1 MTFHCKSIEEWFDY
15 DVKKNIT
22 NVTIGNEVET
32 IGNKAFYGF
41 SSLTSIEIPNSVTTI
56 GDRAFYGCS
65 GLTSIDIPNS
75 VTSIGGSAF
84 SGCSGLTSIDIPN
97 SVTSIGYEV
106 FKGCTGLSSIE
117 IPNSVT
123 TIGDYA
129 FEDCTGLTSIEI
141 PTSVVNI
148 SPRAFNNTA
157 WYNSLEDGM
166 VYINNIAYRYKGTM
180 PDGEKFAIKEG
191 TRKIN
196 EYAFNGCTGMAS
208 IEIPNSVTSIGDAAF
223 SGCRR
228 LFELF
233 IPNSVKN
240 IGDYAFNG
248 CDLLYT
254 LWIGRGVKSI
264 GASTFNNCT
273 NLADVYCLADKVP
286 DFSGYENGTIPVT
299 LHVPA
304 ELMYDYRSHSSWN
317 AFSKIVP
324 LTEEEKAMGIDNI
337 SSREAEVKDVYDLGG
352 RNINQLK
359 QGVNIIRTKDGKTR
373 KVLVK

>member
-1 MTFHCKSIEEWFDY
+1 MTSF
-15 DVKKNIT
+15 
-22 NVTIGNEVET
+22 
-32 IGNKAFYGF
+32 
-41 SSLTSIEIPNSVTTI
+41 EIPNSVTSI
-56 GDRAFYGCS
+56 GDGAFSGCS
-65 GLTSIDIPNS
+65 GLNSIDIPNS
-75 VTSIGGSAF
+75 VTSIGERAF
-84 SGCSGLTSIDIPN
+84 SYCSGLTSIEIPN

-123 TIGDYA
+123 TIGGYA

-141 PTSVVNI
+141 PISVVNI

-166 VYINNIAYRYKGTM
+166 VYINDIAYRYKGTM
-180 PDGEKFAIKEG
+180 PDGEKFVIKEG
-191 TRKIN
+191 TRRIN
-196 EYAFNGCTGMAS
+196 EYAFSGCTGMAS
-208 IEIPNSVTSIGDAAF
+208 IEIPNSVTSIGERAF

-233 IPNSVKN
+233 IPNSVKT

-286 DFSGYENGTIPVT
+286 DFSGYENGTIPAT
-299 LHVPA
+299 LHVLA

-324 LTEEEKAMGIDNI
+324 LTEEEKAMGIEYVLLEKI
-337 SSREAEVKDVYDLGG
+337 EVKDVYDLSG
-352 RNINQLK
+352 RNINRLK
-359 QGVNIIRTKDGKTR
+359 NGVNVIRTKDGKTM
-373 KVLVK
+373 KVWVK